1 MLFHQLIIRLVL
13 GVGCLTRIENFV
25 VQGDFHLE
33 KIYDRHSAFRLSEI
47 HCVALFRLVAWRI
60 LKRDKMKQEWGV
72 CVRITRREMDKFCVV
87 TILYNNLCAVIFI
100 VVNSFLLQLCMI
112 EANCLAYE
120 TSKSNLI

>member
-1 MLFHQLIIRLVL
+1 MIDTPRFDLVKFIALVRLV
-13 GVGCLTRIENFV
+13 V
-25 VQGDFHLE
+25 
-33 KIYDRHSAFRLSEI
+33 
-47 HCVALFRLVAWRI
+47 WRI

>member
-47 HCVALFRLVAWRI
+47 HCARSLSRLANTE
-60 LKRDKMKQEWGV
+60 KRQNETGMGRV
-72 CVRITRREMDKFCVV
+72 CTYHK
-87 TILYNNLCAVIFI
+87 TGNG
-100 VVNSFLLQLCMI
+100 
-112 EANCLAYE
+112 
-120 TSKSNLI
+120 